1 MVLLEACRIKA
12 MSNHHQS
19 SMYSMD
25 YGYDFDDDNDD
36 FEDDRDRDRDE
47 SDEDTEEASESE
59 LRKPEEY
66 TEIKEQVYQD
76 NLASLK
82 KQLQQLKDGT
92 HPEYNKKLKKLESQY
107 KERLRSNITWREYLV
122 EVVEKEYVY
131 EQKAAAKELEEKKVE
146 LRASLMTDMEEK
158 RKVIEA
164 ERVSME
170 LSGDNTES
178 KPAIT
183 RKLRRRPHD
192 PAPLPDKRRG
202 GKMTS
207 LPSHLNYLLDEKD
220 IDHDLKI
227 ISRVKTIAPA
237 RKPATTESCSKRIGR
252 EKASDSKLDVRHARE
267 DKVSLPAPSIPSVG
281 SVLSDCNLP
290 DTRIEDGKL
299 LYERRWFHRGQPVYV
314 EGKDMNRFAAI
325 ISAIGTESIWVKKT
339 SDASKVKLYLSQL
352 SRGRVSIKRRAS

>member
-1 MVLLEACRIKA
+1 MGLGKSVRKRLKLK
-12 MSNHHQS
+12 
-19 SMYSMD
+19 Y
-25 YGYDFDDDNDD
+25 
-36 FEDDRDRDRDE
+36 
-47 SDEDTEEASESE
+47 TEEASESE

-82 KQLQQLKDGT
+82 KQLQQLKDGS
-92 HPEYNKKLKKLESQY
+92 HPEYNKKLKKLESLY
-107 KERLRSNITWREYLV
+107 KERLRINTTWREFLV

-146 LRASLMTDMEEK
+146 LRASLVIDMEEK
-158 RKVIEA
+158 RKTIEM
-164 ERVSME
+164 ERITME
-170 LSGDNTES
+170 LSGDTTET

-192 PAPLPDKRRG
+192 PAPTLPDKRRG
-202 GKMTS
+202 GGKMAS
-207 LPSHLNYLLDEKD
+207 LPAHLNYLLDEKE
-220 IDHDLKI
+220 IELDLKI
-227 ISRVKTIAPA
+227 MSRVKTIPPN
-237 RKPATTESCSKRIGR
+237 RKPTSSATANESCSKRMAR
-252 EKASDSKLDVRHARE
+252 EKGSDSKLDGRHARD
-267 DKVSLPAPSIPSVG
+267 DKVNLPAQIPSVG

-339 SDASKVKLYLSQL
+339 SDASKVKIYLSQL
-352 SRGRVSIKRRAS
+352 SRGRVSIKRRAAS